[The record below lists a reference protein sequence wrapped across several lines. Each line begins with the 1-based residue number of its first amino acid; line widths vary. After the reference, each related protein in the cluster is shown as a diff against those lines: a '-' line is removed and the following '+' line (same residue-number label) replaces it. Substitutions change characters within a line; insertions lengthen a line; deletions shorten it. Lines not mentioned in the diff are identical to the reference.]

1 MKKQVLLSLSIIGI
15 MSFTA
20 CSKEEGNP
28 PENNQNES
36 VLVSNLHAPQ
46 DTDYTQNPPVA
57 SGAFVK
63 FDFETGAITNSE
75 TDWDIAFRG
84 TTLLV
89 NGGSS
94 SGIVDAPQRSGNAG
108 AYLVEGIFDEITTIN
123 TGAFIQDSPMG
134 LAIPTGSGNGWYTY
148 DPTLLAIYPI
158 PGKVI
163 VLRTADN
170 KFAKVEILSYYKD
183 APAVINEQIALND
196 LRYYTFNYVYQ
207 DDANATSF

>member
-1 MKKQVLLSLSIIGI
+1 MT
-15 MSFTA
+15 FTA
-20 CSKEEGNP
+20 CSKEDSNP
-28 PENNQNES
+28 PENNQNEGI
-36 VLVSNLHAPQ
+36 LVSNLHAPQ

-57 SGAFVK
+57 SGVFVK
-63 FDFETGAITNSE
+63 FDFSTGAITNSE

-108 AYLVEGIFDEITTIN
+108 AYLVDGIFDEVTTID
-123 TGAFIQDSPMG
+123 TSAFAQDSSMG

>member
-1 MKKQVLLSLSIIGI
+1 MNKPLLLTLGLIGI
-15 MSFTA
+15 MTFTA
-20 CSKEEGNP
+20 CSKEDSNP
-28 PENNQNES
+28 PEINQNQGI
-36 VLVSNLHAPQ
+36 LVSNLRAPQ

-57 SGAFVK
+57 SGVFVK
-63 FDFETGAITNSE
+63 FDFSTGAITTSD

-94 SGIVDAPQRSGNAG
+94 SGIVDAPQRNGNAG

-123 TGAFIQDSPMG
+123 TAAFVQDSPMG

-170 KFAKVEILSYYKD
+170 KFAKIEILSYYKD
-183 APAVINEQIALND
+183 APEVINEQIALND

-207 DDANATSF
+207 DDANATEF

>member
-1 MKKQVLLSLSIIGI
+1 MNKPLLLTLGLIGI
-15 MSFTA
+15 MTFTA
-20 CSKEEGNP
+20 CSKEDSNP
-28 PENNQNES
+28 PENNQNEGI
-36 VLVSNLHAPQ
+36 LVSNLHAPQ

-57 SGAFVK
+57 SGVFVK
-63 FDFETGAITNSE
+63 FDFSTGAITNSE

-108 AYLVEGIFDEITTIN
+108 AYLVDGIFDEVTTID
-123 TGAFIQDSPMG
+123 TSAFAQDSSMG

>member
-1 MKKQVLLSLSIIGI
+1 MKKQVFLTLAVIAV
-15 MSFTA
+15 MTFTA
-20 CSKEEGNP
+20 CSKEDSNP
-28 PENNQNES
+28 PVNNQSES
-36 VLVSNLHAPQ
+36 ILVSNLHAPQ

-57 SGAFVK
+57 SGVFVK
-63 FDFETGAITNSE
+63 FDFETGAITTNE

-84 TTLLV
+84 TTIIV

-94 SGIVDAPQRSGNAG
+94 SGIMDAPERNGNAG
-108 AYLVEGIFDEITTIN
+108 AYIVDGIFDEITTIN
-123 TGAFIQDSPMG
+123 AGAFIQDSAMG

-148 DPTLLAIYPI
+148 DPALLAIYPI

-183 APAVINEQIALND
+183 APEVINEQIALND

-207 DDANATSF
+207 DDESANEF

>member
-1 MKKQVLLSLSIIGI
+1 MNKPLLLTLGLIGI
-15 MSFTA
+15 MTFTA
-20 CSKEEGNP
+20 CSKEASIP
-28 PENNQNES
+28 PEINQNEGI
-36 VLVSNLHAPQ
+36 LVSNLHAPQ

-57 SGAFVK
+57 SGVFVK
-63 FDFETGAITNSE
+63 FDFSTGAVTTSD

-84 TTLLV
+84 TTLVV

-94 SGIVDAPQRSGNAG
+94 SGIVDAPQRNGNAG

-123 TGAFIQDSPMG
+123 TAAFVQDSPMG

-170 KFAKVEILSYYKD
+170 KFAKIEILSYYKD
-183 APAVINEQIALND
+183 APEVINEQIALND
-196 LRYYTFNYVYQ
+196 LRYYTFNYIYQ
-207 DDANATSF
+207 DDANATEF